1 MMHGIFHRAR
11 AVWQSFAAK
20 LALLL
25 AIFGAVPIVLYTQF
39 ESADTEKNTLLHR
52 SVQEE
57 GRLIAEALK
66 PLLERFQGRS
76 ADRLGDAL
84 IQIGG
89 ARINVKLL
97 FQPKGVVGPDSFFYI
112 AASPAVP
119 AEYLE
124 KERAD
129 LVHAG
134 ILEKLKD
141 TCTGDRQLA
150 ARYTNPAG
158 EEEILSSITPVNL
171 RSGCW
176 IVVTSHATAEFLSS
190 SFGRPYWKTPEVRIA
205 ATIYMLLAIVVLSLF
220 GDVWRN
226 LRRFER
232 LARDIRTERARGESF
247 RVLNRIPE
255 LDRVAEEFDR
265 LVDALRQSAETIRQ
279 IAEENAH
286 ALKAPLAVIAQSIE
300 PLRRLV
306 PDGDGRARRAIE
318 LIERSTARLDAL
330 VSVTRRM
337 ERTTA
342 ELIDPPRGIVDLSA
356 LLKGMVEDYRDTTRV
371 RDFVLSAEIEPDIRV
386 RGGED
391 LFETVVENLIE
402 NALGFSPPGGVIAV
416 ALRAQ
421 GPSVALTV
429 EDQGP
434 GVPPEYLGRIFDRH
448 FSYRPAPHC
457 GGGKG
462 GGGESAAESLVV
474 GVGAP
479 GGNFGI
485 GLWIVRR
492 NVEAIGGTVA
502 THNKNDGGLKVTIT
516 LPCAG

>member
-1 MMHGIFHRAR
+1 MHDIFRRAR
-11 AVWQSFAAK
+11 ALWQSFAAK
-20 LALLL
+20 LTLLL

-39 ESADTEKNTLLHR
+39 ETADADKNALLHR

-76 ADRLGDAL
+76 ADRLSDAL
-84 IQIGG
+84 TQIGG

-97 FQPKGVVGPDSFFYI
+97 FQPKGVAGPDSFFYI

-141 TCTGDRQLA
+141 TCTGNRPLA
-150 ARYTNPAG
+150 LRYTNPAG
-158 EEEILSSITPVNL
+158 AEEILSSITPVNL

-176 IVVTSHATAEFLSS
+176 IVITSHATAEFLSS

-205 ATIYMLLAIVVLSLF
+205 ATIYILLAIVVLSLF

-232 LARDIRTERARGESF
+232 LAHDIRTERTHGESF
-247 RVLNRIPE
+247 RALNRIPE
-255 LDRVAEEFDR
+255 LDRVAGEFDQ

-300 PLRRLV
+300 PLRRCV
-306 PDGDGRARRAIE
+306 PAGDGRTRRAIE
-318 LIERSTARLDAL
+318 LIERSIARLDAL
-330 VSVTRRM
+330 VSVTRRL

-342 ELIDPPRGIVDLSA
+342 ELIDPPRGVVDLS
-356 LLKGMVEDYRDTTRV
+356 LLLQGMLEDYRDTTRA
-371 RDFVLSAEIEPDIRV
+371 RGFVMSTDIEPDIRV

-402 NALGFSPPGGVIAV
+402 NALSFSPPGGVIAV
-416 ALRAQ
+416 ALHAQ
-421 GPSVALTV
+421 GPSAALAV

-434 GVPPEYLGRIFDRH
+434 GVPPENLGRIFERY
-448 FSYRPAPHC
+448 FSYRPAPP
-457 GGGKG
+457 G
-462 GGGESAAESLVV
+462 GGGEGGGSESAAS
-474 GVGAP
+474 AP

-492 NVEAIGGTVA
+492 NVEAVGGTVA
-502 THNKNDGGLKVTIT
+502 THNKGDGGLKVTIT
-516 LPCAG
+516 LPYAG